1 MNPTFTVDGITKST
15 AKALAAR
22 EKSSDSAA
30 KVVDADKMALLTFWL
45 SKELRVLWPRHL
57 LLLQEHV

>member
-1 MNPTFTVDGITKST
+1 MNPTFTLERITKST
-15 AKALAAR
+15 AKAIAAR
-22 EKSSDSAA
+22 KKSLDSAA

-57 LLLQEHV
+57 LSLQEHV